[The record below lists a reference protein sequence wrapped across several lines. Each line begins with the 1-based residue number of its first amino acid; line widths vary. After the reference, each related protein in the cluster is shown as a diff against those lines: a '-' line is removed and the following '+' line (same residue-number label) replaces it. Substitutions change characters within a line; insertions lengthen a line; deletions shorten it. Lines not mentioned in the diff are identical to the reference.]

1 MSERYPAVYILSNF
15 TRTVLYV
22 GVTSNLPQRVYQH
35 KMSMVSGFCTRYNVK
50 DLVYYEMHEE
60 MYAAITREKQLK
72 RWRRSWKEKLI
83 TQKNPQWLDLYPLIV
98 G

>member
-35 KMSMVSGFCTRYNVK
+35 KMSMASGF
-50 DLVYYEMHEE
+50 
-60 MYAAITREKQLK
+60 
-72 RWRRSWKEKLI
+72 
-83 TQKNPQWLDLYPLIV
+83 
-98 G
+98 

>member
-35 KMSMVSGFCTRYNVK
+35 KMSMASGFCTRYNVK
-50 DLVYYEMHEE
+50 DLVY
-60 MYAAITREKQLK
+60 
-72 RWRRSWKEKLI
+72 
-83 TQKNPQWLDLYPLIV
+83 
-98 G
+98 